1 MQSLSPQPL
10 KTSQVTAGEGRLPK
24 GNLRITRSRAGKH
37 RKNKRKHTQEL
48 QTESS
53 LGSI

>member
-24 GNLRITRSRAGKH
+24 GNVRITRSETRRQKKAHPGTPN
-37 RKNKRKHTQEL
+37 RERSGERL
-48 QTESS
+48 A
-53 LGSI
+53 